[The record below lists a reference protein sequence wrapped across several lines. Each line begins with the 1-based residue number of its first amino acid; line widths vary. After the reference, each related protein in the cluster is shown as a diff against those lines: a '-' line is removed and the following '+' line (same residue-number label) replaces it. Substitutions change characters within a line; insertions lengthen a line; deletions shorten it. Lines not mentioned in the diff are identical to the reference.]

1 MMKTLRTLVTLPF
14 VVAAGS
20 PGCASHPK
28 TVTPPMSQQVRTDA
42 IIHVSGL
49 S

>member
-1 MMKTLRTLVTLPF
+1 MMKAFRTLVTVPF
-14 VVAAGS
+14 VVAAS
-20 PGCASHPK
+20 LPGCASRPK
-28 TVTPPMSQQVRTDA
+28 TMAPPMSQQVRADA